1 MRLKKIQLKNFLSF
15 YNSEIDLI
23 KDYNEPPTTFLIN
36 GINYDNDTNDS
47 SNGSG
52 KSAFI
57 SESLM
62 FNIYGRGLRGSK
74 QKVKLNEMI
83 RHGAKE
89 MLNSVEY
96 FISEDNANQ
105 ILKIKRTKSEKTS
118 STEIEIDGESKTKRL
133 KRLSD
138 TDIRSFINLEPEL
151 FAQTIVYYKDNVN
164 LLSMNYGQRIDLFK
178 KIINLEIID
187 ESYEK
192 ARTFKNSNE

>member
-96 FISEDNANQ
+96 FISEDNTNQ
-105 ILKIKRTKSEKTS
+105 ILKIKRSKSEKTS
-118 STEIEIDGESKTKRL
+118 STEIEIDGESKK
-133 KRLSD
+133 
-138 TDIRSFINLEPEL
+138 
-151 FAQTIVYYKDNVN
+151 KD
-164 LLSMNYGQRIDLFK
+164 
-178 KIINLEIID
+178 
-187 ESYEK
+187 
-192 ARTFKNSNE
+192 

>member
-1 MRLKKIQLKNFLSF
+1 
-15 YNSEIDLI
+15 
-23 KDYNEPPTTFLIN
+23 LIN
-36 GINYDNDTNDS
+36 GINYDNDTNES

-118 STEIEIDGESKTKRL
+118 STEIEIDGESK
-133 KRLSD
+133 
-138 TDIRSFINLEPEL
+138 
-151 FAQTIVYYKDNVN
+151 QKD
-164 LLSMNYGQRIDLFK
+164 
-178 KIINLEIID
+178 
-187 ESYEK
+187 
-192 ARTFKNSNE
+192 